1 MIAKLNINMMAD
13 EYIKFPTTGSL
24 KPQTLQSEVGIY
36 PQLFSIFN
44 CMNAK

>member
-1 MIAKLNINMMAD
+1 MITG
-13 EYIKFPTTGSL
+13 EYIKILTAESL
-24 KPQTLQSEVGIY
+24 KPQTLQSEVEIY